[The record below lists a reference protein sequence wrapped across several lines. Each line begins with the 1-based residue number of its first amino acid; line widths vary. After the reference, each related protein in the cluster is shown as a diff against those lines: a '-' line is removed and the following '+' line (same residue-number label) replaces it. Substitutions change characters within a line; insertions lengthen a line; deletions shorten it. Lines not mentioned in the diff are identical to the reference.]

1 MNIVSYNIRGLR
13 RGVKW
18 AAIRR
23 MVRKQKVD
31 MICIHET
38 KRELID
44 KAACQALWGD
54 SDVGW
59 EFQLVI
65 NTAGGLLCA

>member
-38 KRELID
+38 KRELIRPH
-44 KAACQALWGD
+44 ARPY
-54 SDVGW
+54 
-59 EFQLVI
+59 
-65 NTAGGLLCA
+65 GGTQMLGGNSS